1 MVSHKMVAAQISP
14 NRDASA
20 DSEGHQGPMPLQ
32 NTCSVGGYDP
42 HPQKLLQLVG
52 CRDLS
57 LQFQNPK
64 NAFSWRR
71 EKLS

>member
-14 NRDASA
+14 NQDVSA
-20 DSEGHQGPMPLQ
+20 DGERQGPMPLQ
-32 NTCSVGGYDP
+32 NTSGVGGYDP

-57 LQFQNPK
+57 LQYQKPK

-71 EKLS
+71 EKLSW